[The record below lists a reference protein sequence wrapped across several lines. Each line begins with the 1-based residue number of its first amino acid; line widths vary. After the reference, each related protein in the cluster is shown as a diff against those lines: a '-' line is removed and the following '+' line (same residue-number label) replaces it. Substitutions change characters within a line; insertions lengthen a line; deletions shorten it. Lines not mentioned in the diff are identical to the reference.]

1 MDDVWTDWQTDGW
14 IAAHGHRWSHFFV
27 TTPALVGRR
36 VGYELMNMDL
46 SSGGGKLDTSPQSDF
61 STLCFQMSPQ
71 TTCIRAEKVTGEEYE
86 LINSSDWRVSEV
98 GMLTPPPDLIGGE
111 VRSLTPPSPPIG

>member
-1 MDDVWTDWQTDGW
+1 MGTDGR
-14 IAAHGHRWSHFFV
+14 IFFV

-71 TTCIRAEKVTGEEYE
+71 RSCIRAAKITGGEYE
-86 LINSSDWRVSEV
+86 LINTS
-98 GMLTPPPDLIGGE
+98 
-111 VRSLTPPSPPIG
+111 PIGEFRRWEGRHFPSI